1 METTERDNRK
11 DKVTPVRKYI
21 RLQEIGMAH
30 WLVWPVAMILAD
42 MYDLQT
48 IIPIMSVLL
57 IYIGVVIF
65 AIGHVGRQEFNE
77 RELKSRGTR
86 IVRKRPL

>member
-1 METTERDNRK
+1 METAGRESRK
-11 DKVTPVRKYI
+11 HPVNPERKYI

-30 WLVWPVAMILAD
+30 WLTWPVAMMLAD
-42 MYDLQT
+42 MYHVQH

-65 AIGHVGRQEFNE
+65 AIGYVGRQKL
-77 RELKSRGTR
+77 REQGQGQVDSDGKPK
-86 IVRKRPL
+86 VM